1 MDLSISK
8 FMELAPPDAVS
19 TELRD
24 HCLDLYQRVVI
35 SHLKASIKAEDL
47 SKKKINELTDQ
58 HASLANEHKREKDRA
73 DHLTDDYAKF
83 RQEHFTTVAQLSEQT
98 QKLEA
103 QTANLPNYEYIKNVM
118 IQYFSTND
126 TAIHINLLRV
136 IFVALQFTEEEQKKV
151 KDAFNE
157 LNMSYMSR
165 MTGAKLI

>member
-1 MDLSISK
+1 MDESNATYLKTQEELKSVRTKQDEDMRKRDRFISAMLDCSSQLKQKSIKLKGRECLSEIDLSISK

-47 SKKKINELTDQ
+47 SKKKIDELTDQ

-83 RQEHFTTVAQLSEQT
+83 RQEHFTTVA
-98 QKLEA
+98 
-103 QTANLPNYEYIKNVM
+103 
-118 IQYFSTND
+118 
-126 TAIHINLLRV
+126 
-136 IFVALQFTEEEQKKV
+136 
-151 KDAFNE
+151 
-157 LNMSYMSR
+157 
-165 MTGAKLI
+165 